1 MASKYIQQF
10 PIPDDFP
17 DILIEFTTEI
27 LRNQPLDIIDFGV
40 EYFRCLEE
48 QKILDYPHRGQ
59 NIPCDFKPSIPTIP
73 SKEKKSPMT
82 LDAYLQYQQTLKD
95 DLERKEKMKEEEKD
109 FESAFQERL
118 REMKEKE
125 KEEDEFDGMM
135 IGGGEII
142 EPDDEIEIM
151 QGGGVMIDIQEDEDK
166 IEKEKEIEEKEIEE
180 KERQKEI
187 ERQKEKEIE
196 IERQKEFERKKELE
210 RQKQKLK
217 ESEIRIMMIGGGEI
231 IEPDDTKDVMV
242 GGGEII
248 IPDVERDIMEG
259 GGIII
264 EPDDT
269 KDIMEGGGVMI
280 GDIKEEEENILM
292 EGGGVMIGE
301 INDEDKNILMVGGG
315 EIIIPDVERDIM
327 EGGGIII
334 EPDDTKDIMEGG
346 GVMIGDIK
354 EEEGILM
361 EGGGVMIEEVVEK
374 NELDNVLIESGKA
387 TIEEVNQVDKN
398 DKEKENNDNDNILME
413 EGPAVIE
420 EVDQEDKKDK
430 ENENNDNDNILMEE
444 GPAVIE
450 EVDQV
455 DKNDKEKEN
464 NDDDLPN
471 GNYLKTQDNFNEIK
485 NSSPMGISLNFSKLK
500 HYEDCIDFEDKE
512 SELEKLKNEDN
523 EEIENYINTIFT
535 PNKNINDIIIKMQKT
550 LNSLY
555 KNKGTEN
562 EKEYNEIN
570 EELKNKLLEL
580 KLQILENDYK
590 TQALNDA
597 ISDFRSYDYYDRIVK
612 CYSMKL
618 NEPFEDDNK
627 YLDEFSYFLFN
638 NKLGNINKTT
648 LEKYP
653 YIKKYFSHNIEL
665 LQPDIYSFAHNYKNY
680 SEDEFNDKFNNLPI
694 KKRELFLNY
703 FKLIHLDDDSSEKQK
718 YLDNMNKKRYVS
730 SLNQIYLKL
739 SSSDEEN
746 KNTILPLAKEKLENN
761 YPKISKFIDEISSN
775 ENEELNNEFKS
786 FKPIE
791 RNIILEYLKLKDLN
805 DIYDKLDNLEI
816 DEENLNFYY
825 KMKEIYKESENV
837 PELNMRNKSI
847 CINKSFESSDK
858 LKEYLNELDDKN
870 SNEEDLINKYKEFDP
885 LTQEG
890 IYYYSS
896 IINKDDGR
904 LNNIINQMKNNN
916 NNINNEEFI
925 GGYMENEEN
934 ENKVDE
940 ENTQKKKKKGVNEE
954 GLESDTD
961 KEFYNEKEEME

>member
-1 MASKYIQQF
+1 M
-10 PIPDDFP
+10 
-17 DILIEFTTEI
+17 
-27 LRNQPLDIIDFGV
+27 
-40 EYFRCLEE
+40 
-48 QKILDYPHRGQ
+48 
-59 NIPCDFKPSIPTIP
+59 
-73 SKEKKSPMT
+73 
-82 LDAYLQYQQTLKD
+82 
-95 DLERKEKMKEEEKD
+95 
-109 FESAFQERL
+109 
-118 REMKEKE
+118 
-125 KEEDEFDGMM
+125 
-135 IGGGEII
+135 
-142 EPDDEIEIM
+142 
-151 QGGGVMIDIQEDEDK
+151 
-166 IEKEKEIEEKEIEE
+166 
-180 KERQKEI
+180 
-187 ERQKEKEIE
+187 
-196 IERQKEFERKKELE
+196 
-210 RQKQKLK
+210 
-217 ESEIRIMMIGGGEI
+217 
-231 IEPDDTKDVMV
+231 
-242 GGGEII
+242 
-248 IPDVERDIMEG
+248 
-259 GGIII
+259 
-264 EPDDT
+264 
-269 KDIMEGGGVMI
+269 
-280 GDIKEEEENILM
+280 
-292 EGGGVMIGE
+292 
-301 INDEDKNILMVGGG
+301 
-315 EIIIPDVERDIM
+315 
-327 EGGGIII
+327 
-334 EPDDTKDIMEGG
+334 
-346 GVMIGDIK
+346 
-354 EEEGILM
+354 
-361 EGGGVMIEEVVEK
+361 
-374 NELDNVLIESGKA
+374 
-387 TIEEVNQVDKN
+387 
-398 DKEKENNDNDNILME
+398 
-413 EGPAVIE
+413 
-420 EVDQEDKKDK
+420 
-430 ENENNDNDNILMEE
+430 
-444 GPAVIE
+444 
-450 EVDQV
+450 
-455 DKNDKEKEN
+455 
-464 NDDDLPN
+464 
-471 GNYLKTQDNFNEIK
+471 
-485 NSSPMGISLNFSKLK
+485 
-500 HYEDCIDFEDKE
+500 
-512 SELEKLKNEDN
+512 
-523 EEIENYINTIFT
+523 
-535 PNKNINDIIIKMQKT
+535 
-550 LNSLY
+550 
-555 KNKGTEN
+555 
-562 EKEYNEIN
+562 
-570 EELKNKLLEL
+570 
-580 KLQILENDYK
+580 QILENDYK
-590 TQALNDA
+590 TQALSDA

-718 YLDNMNKKRYVS
+718 YLDNMNKKRYIS

-746 KNTILPLAKEKLENN
+746 KNTILLAKEKLDNN

-775 ENEELNNEFKS
+775 YNEELNNEFKS

-904 LNNIINQMKNNN
+904 LNNIINQMKSNN

>member
-95 DLERKEKMKEEEKD
+95 DLERKEKMKEEAKD

-151 QGGGVMIDIQEDEDK
+151 QGGGVMIDVEE
-166 IEKEKEIEEKEIEE
+166 EKEKEIEEREIEE

-187 ERQKEKEIE
+187 ERQKE
-196 IERQKEFERKKELE
+196 LE
-210 RQKQKLK
+210 RQKQIIK
-217 ESEIRIMMIGGGEI
+217 ESEVRIMMIGGGEI

-292 EGGGVMIGE
+292 EGGGVMIE
-301 INDEDKNILMVGGG
+301 EVD
-315 EIIIPDVERDIM
+315 
-327 EGGGIII
+327 
-334 EPDDTKDIMEGG
+334 
-346 GVMIGDIK
+346 
-354 EEEGILM
+354 EEEGLLM
-361 EGGGVMIEEVVEK
+361 EGGGVMIEEADEEEGLLMEGGGVMIDEVDEEEGLLMEGGGVMIEKVVEK
-374 NELDNVLIESGKA
+374 NDFDNVLIESGKV
-387 TIEEVNQVDKN
+387 TIEEVNQVDKK
-398 DKEKENNDNDNILME
+398 DKEKENNDDDNILME
-413 EGPAVIE
+413 EGPAVVE
-420 EVDQEDKKDK
+420 EVDQ
-430 ENENNDNDNILMEE
+430 
-444 GPAVIE
+444 A
-450 EVDQV
+450 

-464 NDDDLPN
+464 NDDDNILMEEGPAVVEEVDQADKNDKEKENNDDDNILMEEGPAEIDEVDQVDKNDKENENNDDNLPN
-471 GNYLKTQDNFNEIK
+471 GDYLNTQDNFNEIK

-562 EKEYNEIN
+562 EEEYNEIN

-718 YLDNMNKKRYVS
+718 YLDNMNKKRYIS

-746 KNTILPLAKEKLENN
+746 KNTILPLAKEKLDNN

-775 ENEELNNEFKS
+775 YNEELNNEFKS
-786 FKPIE
+786 FKLIE

-816 DEENLNFYY
+816 DEDNLNFYY

-904 LNNIINQMKNNN
+904 LNNIINQMKSNN

>member
-280 GDIKEEEENILM
+280 GDIKEEE
-292 EGGGVMIGE
+292 
-301 INDEDKNILMVGGG
+301 
-315 EIIIPDVERDIM
+315 
-327 EGGGIII
+327 
-334 EPDDTKDIMEGG
+334 
-346 GVMIGDIK
+346 
-354 EEEGILM
+354 GILM

-555 KNKGTEN
+555 ENKGTEN

>member
-95 DLERKEKMKEEEKD
+95 DLERKEKMKEEAKD

-151 QGGGVMIDIQEDEDK
+151 QGGGVMIDIQEEEDK

-196 IERQKEFERKKELE
+196 IERQKEFERQKELE

-248 IPDVERDIMEG
+248 IPDVERDI
-259 GGIII
+259 II

-292 EGGGVMIGE
+292 EGGGVMIEE

-354 EEEGILM
+354 EEEGLLM
-361 EGGGVMIEEVVEK
+361 EGGGIMTEEVDEEEGLLMEGGGIMIEEVEEVDEEEGLLMEGGGIMIEEVVEK
-374 NELDNVLIESGKA
+374 NDFDNVLIESGKA
-387 TIEEVNQVDKN
+387 TIEEVNQEEKKA
-398 DKEKENNDNDNILME
+398 KEKENNDDDNILME

-420 EVDQEDKKDK
+420 EVDQ
-430 ENENNDNDNILMEE
+430 
-444 GPAVIE
+444 A
-450 EVDQV
+450 

-464 NDDDLPN
+464 NDDDNILMEEGPAVVEEVDQADKNDKENENNDDDLPN
-471 GNYLKTQDNFNEIK
+471 GDYLNTQDNFSEIK

-562 EKEYNEIN
+562 EEEYNEIN

-597 ISDFRSYDYYDRIVK
+597 ISDFRSYDYYDRIVR

-718 YLDNMNKKRYVS
+718 YLDNMNKKRYIS

-746 KNTILPLAKEKLENN
+746 KNTILLAKEKLDNN
-761 YPKISKFIDEISSN
+761 YPKISKYIDEISSN

-816 DEENLNFYY
+816 DEDNLNFYY

-847 CINKSFESSDK
+847 CINKKFK
-858 LKEYLNELDDKN
+858 
-870 SNEEDLINKYKEFDP
+870 
-885 LTQEG
+885 
-890 IYYYSS
+890 
-896 IINKDDGR
+896 
-904 LNNIINQMKNNN
+904 
-916 NNINNEEFI
+916 
-925 GGYMENEEN
+925 
-934 ENKVDE
+934 
-940 ENTQKKKKKGVNEE
+940 
-954 GLESDTD
+954 
-961 KEFYNEKEEME
+961 